1 MINLEL
7 AKRLVSTMSD
17 YDNELACMNQ
27 EELLTETLAEL
38 ETPKGMKGIIDG
50 LLDVIEDL
58 QS

>member
-7 AKRLVSTMSD
+7 AKRLVTTMSD
-17 YDNELACMNQ
+17 YDPELACMNQ
-27 EELLTETLAEL
+27 DELLTETLAEL
-38 ETPKGMKGIIDG
+38 EKPDGMKLIIDG